1 MKTLIQV
8 ILFLLTACPAFS
20 QKTMM
25 VEKIGTSR
33 RYFFYKDDFIKIRST
48 NPDTLLKG
56 KLWHIG
62 DSSIFVY
69 GWRQVEVNLRDASSV
84 YKKFLFPAKFGRL
97 IGIGGIGIFAIITV
111 NHLINNEQVFT
122 PDMFLISGSMLAV
135 SAISLSLSEKR
146 CRIGNRWKIKILD
159 YPLN

>member
-1 MKTLIQV
+1 MRTAIPV
-8 ILFLLTACPAFS
+8 IMFLLMTCPVFA

-33 RYFFYKDDFIKIRST
+33 RYFFYKDDFIKIRAVHR
-48 NPDTLLKG
+48 DTLLKG

-62 DSSIFVY
+62 DSSIYVY
-69 GWRQVEVNLRDASSV
+69 GWRPVEVNVRDVSSV
-84 YKKFLFPAKFGRL
+84 YKKFLFPSKFGRL

-122 PDMFLISGSMLAV
+122 PDMFIISGSMLAV
-135 SAISLSLSEKR
+135 GAISISISEKR

-159 YPLN
+159 FPVN